1 MLSKVIQRRGSFG
14 DSDHINFTRSWAEY
28 KSGFGDLSTE
38 FWLGNDLINY
48 LTNKRRPVDLRIEL
62 EDFEGNQAFATY
74 STFRCVRHST
84 QVDMFKI
91 ICNLGLANEEI
102 VLLFRVESEE
112 SNYRLWVGGYGGNA
126 TDSFSVHTGYA
137 FSTVDRNNDEAP
149 ECCPCAPAYGGGW
162 WFYRY
167 L

>member
-1 MLSKVIQRRGSFG
+1 MGWVQVWFRRSLDRVLAGKRPHQLFDKQTTPGRPQDRIRRLWGKPSICHLFHIQVCAALNAIWYFQ
-14 DSDHINFTRSWAEY
+14 
-28 KSGFGDLSTE
+28 
-38 FWLGNDLINY
+38 NDL
-48 LTNKRRPVDLRIEL
+48 P
-62 EDFEGNQAFATY
+62 F
-74 STFRCVRHST
+74 C
-84 QVDMFKI
+84 DMPMR
-91 ICNLGLANEEI
+91 NI

-167 L
+167 LMRFETPQCGLFCNHATL

>member
-1 MLSKVIQRRGSFG
+1 M
-14 DSDHINFTRSWAEY
+14 
-28 KSGFGDLSTE
+28 
-38 FWLGNDLINY
+38 
-48 LTNKRRPVDLRIEL
+48 
-62 EDFEGNQAFATY
+62 
-74 STFRCVRHST
+74 FR
-84 QVDMFKI
+84 I
-91 ICNLGLANEEI
+91 ICNLALANEEI

-167 L
+167 LMIWFEAPQCGLFYSATNFEFIFLPF